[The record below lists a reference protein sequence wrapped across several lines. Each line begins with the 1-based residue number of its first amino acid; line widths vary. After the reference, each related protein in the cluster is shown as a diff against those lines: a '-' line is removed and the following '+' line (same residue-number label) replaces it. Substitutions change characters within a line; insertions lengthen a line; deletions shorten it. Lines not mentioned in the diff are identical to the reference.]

1 MQTRPLFLLRDYT
14 LRLAFSRY
22 LLPHTLDPRS
32 GQLSPAYAVGLA
44 RLVCMLV
51 GVAISLAAQ
60 LTLMSDLEQTRKTPF
75 LRMNVPG
82 FLVTTP
88 LYVNLGMMTRAG
100 LLASCAGWFGLNGVT
115 YMSLIRRYVQH

>member
-1 MQTRPLFLLRDYT
+1 
-14 LRLAFSRY
+14 
-22 LLPHTLDPRS
+22 
-32 GQLSPAYAVGLA
+32 
-44 RLVCMLV
+44 MLV

-100 LLASCAGWFGLNGVT
+100 LLASCAGWLGLNGVT